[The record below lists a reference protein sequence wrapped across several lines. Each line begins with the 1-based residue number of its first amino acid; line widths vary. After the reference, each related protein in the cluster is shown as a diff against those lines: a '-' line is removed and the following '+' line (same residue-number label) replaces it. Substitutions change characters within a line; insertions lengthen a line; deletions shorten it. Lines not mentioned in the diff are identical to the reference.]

1 MIFSELY
8 SAYYH
13 TVAEILRQATDHP
26 VGKEELRN
34 IIEKNAFEESILN
47 IEPALTE
54 EKWQLLKADGTS
66 VVKKK
71 PQMPLTML
79 QKRWLKAISLDP
91 RMKLFREGQID
102 FERDEWKRIEPL
114 FTPEDYDI
122 FDQYSDGDPYSDE
135 NYIRN
140 FRLILDAIEHQY
152 PLRVETYNRKGKRVQ
167 TILLPQYLEYSE
179 KDDKFR
185 VIARDFR
192 LGVTVNLG
200 RIVCCEK
207 YVGDEKGKVFR
218 RISPRKRTV
227 VFELKNERSALE
239 RVLLHFAHFE
249 KQAEKLDEKH
259 YKITVAYDKDDET
272 ELVIRILSFGPMIKV
287 VAPAHF
293 ENLIKERL
301 MKQKSCG
308 L

>member
-102 FERDEWKRIEPL
+102 FERDEWKGIEPL

-140 FRLILDAIEHQY
+140 FRLILYAIEHQY

>member
-102 FERDEWKRIEPL
+102 FERDEWKGIEPL

-239 RVLLHFAHFE
+239 RVVLHFAHFE

>member
-8 SAYYH
+8 SSYYH
-13 TVAEILRQATDHP
+13 TVAEILRQATNHP

-102 FERDEWKRIEPL
+102 FERDEWKGIEPL

>member
-102 FERDEWKRIEPL
+102 FERDEWKGIEPL

-152 PLRVETYNRKGKRVQ
+152 PLRKETYNRKGKRVQ
-167 TILLPQYLEYSE
+167 TILLLQYLEYSE

>member
-102 FERDEWKRIEPL
+102 FERDEWKGIEPL

-167 TILLPQYLEYSE
+167 TILLLQYLEYSE

>member
-102 FERDEWKRIEPL
+102 FERDEWKGIEPL

-249 KQAEKLDEKH
+249 KQAEKLEEKH

>member
-71 PQMPLTML
+71 PQMRLTML
-79 QKRWLKAISLDP
+79 QKGWLKAISLDP

-102 FERDEWKRIEPL
+102 FERDEWKGIEPL

>member
-102 FERDEWKRIEPL
+102 FERDEWKGIEPL

-272 ELVIRILSFGPMIKV
+272 ELVIRILSFGPIIKV

>member
-102 FERDEWKRIEPL
+102 FERDEWKGIEPL

-122 FDQYSDGDPYSDE
+122 FD
-135 NYIRN
+135 
-140 FRLILDAIEHQY
+140 
-152 PLRVETYNRKGKRVQ
+152 
-167 TILLPQYLEYSE
+167 
-179 KDDKFR
+179 
-185 VIARDFR
+185 
-192 LGVTVNLG
+192 
-200 RIVCCEK
+200 
-207 YVGDEKGKVFR
+207 
-218 RISPRKRTV
+218 
-227 VFELKNERSALE
+227 
-239 RVLLHFAHFE
+239 
-249 KQAEKLDEKH
+249 
-259 YKITVAYDKDDET
+259 
-272 ELVIRILSFGPMIKV
+272 
-287 VAPAHF
+287 
-293 ENLIKERL
+293 
-301 MKQKSCG
+301 
-308 L
+308 

>member
-79 QKRWLKAISLDP
+79 QKRWLKAISLDS

-102 FERDEWKRIEPL
+102 FERDEWKGIEPL

>member
-102 FERDEWKRIEPL
+102 FERDEWKGIEPL
-114 FTPEDYDI
+114 FIPEDYDI

>member
-8 SAYYH
+8 SVYYN
-13 TVAEILRQATDHP
+13 TVAHILKRAVDHP
-26 VGKEELRN
+26 VGKEELRH

-54 EKWQLLKADGTS
+54 EKWQLLKPDGTT
-66 VVKKK
+66 VIKKK
-71 PQMPLTML
+71 PEMPLTLL

-91 RMKLFREGQID
+91 RMKLFGEGQID
-102 FERDEWKRIEPL
+102 FERDEWKEIEPL
-114 FTPEDYDI
+114 FTSEDYYI
-122 FDQYSDGDPYSDE
+122 FDQYSDGDDYNDE
-135 NYIRN
+135 GYIRN

-152 PLRVETYNRKGKRVQ
+152 PLRIDSYNHKGK
-167 TILLPQYLEYSE
+167 TIQSILRPQYLEYSE

-185 VIARDFR
+185 VTGRGLK
-192 LGVTVNLG
+192 LGGTINLG
-200 RIVCCEK
+200 RIIRCEK
-207 YVGDEKGKVFR
+207 YAEDEKCKISH
-218 RISPRKRTV
+218 RIPTRKRSV
-227 VFELKNERSALE
+227 IFELSDERNALE

-259 YKITVAYDKDDET
+259 YKITVSYDKDDET
-272 ELVIRILSFGPMIKV
+272 EIVIRILSFGPMLKV

-301 MKQKSCG
+301 MKQNSCG

>member
-71 PQMPLTML
+71 PLTML

-102 FERDEWKRIEPL
+102 FERDEWKGIEPL

>member
-8 SAYYH
+8 SSYYH

-102 FERDEWKRIEPL
+102 FERDEWKGIEPL

>member
-1 MIFSELY
+1 MIFSEFY

>member
-54 EKWQLLKADGTS
+54 EKWQILKADGTS

-102 FERDEWKRIEPL
+102 FERDEWKGIEPL

>member
-102 FERDEWKRIEPL
+102 FERDEWKGIEPL

-227 VFELKNERSALE
+227 VFELKNERNALE

>member
-102 FERDEWKRIEPL
+102 FERDEWKGIEPL

-249 KQAEKLDEKH
+249 KQSEKLGEKH

>member
-102 FERDEWKRIEPL
+102 FERDEWKGIEPL

-249 KQAEKLDEKH
+249 KQSEKLDEKH

>member
-102 FERDEWKRIEPL
+102 FERDEWKGIEPL

>member
-71 PQMPLTML
+71 PQIPLTML

-102 FERDEWKRIEPL
+102 FERDEWKGIEPL